1 MKKRTISLYIIALLT
16 LSNLALPLHAQ
27 QENKPLTDEEV
38 AAQPFYQGIMV
49 GIDVAGL
56 ASKVLGS
63 DLMSAEASLQ
73 ANLKNRYF
81 PVVELGY
88 GSIDTT
94 DDETDIHYKA
104 SAPYLRLGADYNVF
118 YRKPYLPG
126 YLTVGLRYGFTSFE
140 YDVQAPP
147 LTDPN
152 WGGTSIPVNFQGVK
166 SNVHWAEAVVG
177 LKANV
182 LKNFYMGFSVRYRM
196 RLSMTK
202 HENSEPYQI
211 PGFGKGKN
219 NFGIAYNLVYK
230 LPF

>member
-1 MKKRTISLYIIALLT
+1 
-16 LSNLALPLHAQ
+16 
-27 QENKPLTDEEV
+27 
-38 AAQPFYQGIMV
+38 MV

-88 GSIDTT
+88 GNIDTT

-147 LTDPN
+147 LADPN
-152 WGGTSIPVNFQGVK
+152 WGGTSIPVDFQGVK

-211 PGFGKGKN
+211 PGFGKGKS

>member
-1 MKKRTISLYIIALLT
+1 
-16 LSNLALPLHAQ
+16 
-27 QENKPLTDEEV
+27 
-38 AAQPFYQGIMV
+38 MV

-56 ASKVLGS
+56 ASKVLGG

-88 GSIDTT
+88 GTIDTT

-152 WGGTSIPVNFQGVK
+152 WGGTSIPVDFQGVK

>member
-147 LTDPN
+147 LADPN
-152 WGGTSIPVNFQGVK
+152 WGGTSIPVDLQ
-166 SNVHWAEAVVG
+166 AEQLG
-177 LKANV
+177 
-182 LKNFYMGFSVRYRM
+182 
-196 RLSMTK
+196 
-202 HENSEPYQI
+202 
-211 PGFGKGKN
+211 
-219 NFGIAYNLVYK
+219 
-230 LPF
+230 

>member
-1 MKKRTISLYIIALLT
+1 MKKIVSVI
-16 LSNLALPLHAQ
+16 LALALVLSMTACGNKK
-27 QENKPLTDEEV
+27 QEETVPAV
-38 AAQPFYQGIMV
+38 
-49 GIDVAGL
+49 
-56 ASKVLGS
+56 
-63 DLMSAEASLQ
+63 EA
-73 ANLKNRYF
+73 
-81 PVVELGY
+81 P
-88 GSIDTT
+88 
-94 DDETDIHYKA
+94 A
-104 SAPYLRLGADYNVF
+104 SAQEVLETVWAMY
-118 YRKPYLPG
+118 
-126 YLTVGLRYGFTSFE
+126 TVGLRYGFTSFE

-147 LTDPN
+147 LADPN
-152 WGGTSIPVNFQGVK
+152 WGGTSIPVDFQGVK

-202 HENSEPYQI
+202 NENSEPYQI